1 MIDVHERGS
10 PSRPDG
16 ESGDAPLLRVEGLDV
31 RLHVGATSV
40 HAVRSV
46 DFLVRRGE
54 CVGVVGESGS
64 GKSTLA
70 RAVMRLMPN
79 VSRVELGGAIIFDGR
94 DLMTLPGAEM
104 RKLRRKS
111 GFSMVFQD
119 PLGFLNPTKRIWRQV
134 AEALSERPGGDRP
147 FARVVKLLEEVG
159 LPEPERVAKRYPH
172 ELSGGMRQRV
182 VIAIA
187 LASEP
192 QLLFADEPTTALDST
207 VQLLVLD
214 TLRRL
219 HRDRGTGMV
228 VITHDLSVVA
238 ELCDRVYVM
247 RGGEVIESGA
257 TVDIFEAPEDPY
269 TARLIELSRASHTLG
284 AAKLCAPASG

>member
-1 MIDVHERGS
+1 MTEAG
-10 PSRPDG
+10 
-16 ESGDAPLLRVEGLDV
+16 APLLRVEGLDV
-31 RLHVGATSV
+31 RLHIGAMTV
-40 HAVRSV
+40 HAVKSV
-46 DFLVRRGE
+46 DFHVHRGE
-54 CVGVVGESGS
+54 CIGVVGESGS

-79 VSRVELGGAIIFDGR
+79 VTRIEMDGVMTFDGR
-94 DLMTLPGAEM
+94 DLMTLPGPE
-104 RKLRRKS
+104 LRRLRRRS

-134 AEALSERPGGDRP
+134 AEALADRPGADSP
-147 FARVVKLLEEVG
+147 FTRVVSLLEEVG
-159 LPEPERVAKRYPH
+159 LPEPERVARRYPH

-219 HRDRGTGMV
+219 HRDRGAAMV
-228 VITHDLSVVA
+228 VITHDLAVVA
-238 ELCDRVYVM
+238 ELCDRIYVM
-247 RGGEVIESGA
+247 RGGEIIETGA
-257 TVDIFEAPEDPY
+257 TTEIFDAPKHPY
-269 TARLIELSRASHTLG
+269 TARLLELSRATHIG
-284 AAKLCAPASG
+284 AALARDRVGQG

>member
-1 MIDVHERGS
+1 MT
-10 PSRPDG
+10 
-16 ESGDAPLLRVEGLDV
+16 ESGTQNQVSGITDTSDALLQVKALNV
-31 RLHVGATSV
+31 RLHIGSAVV

-46 DFLVRRGE
+46 DFHVNRGE
-54 CVGVVGESGS
+54 CVGIVGESGS

-79 VSRVELGGAIIFDGR
+79 VTRVELDGTMVFDGQ
-94 DLMTLPGAEM
+94 DLVTMPGDEL
-104 RKLRRKS
+104 RKIRRNA

-134 AEALSERPGGDRP
+134 AEALSDRLSGGDKP
-147 FARVVKLLEEVG
+147 FARVVKLLDEVG
-159 LPEPERVAKRYPH
+159 LPDPERVARRYPH

-219 HRDRGTGMV
+219 HRDRGTAMV
-228 VITHDLSVVA
+228 IITHDLSVVA
-238 ELCDRVYVM
+238 ELCDRIYVM
-247 RGGEVIESGA
+247 RHGEVIETG
-257 TVDIFEAPEDPY
+257 TTIDIFDAPKAEY
-269 TARLIELSRASHTLG
+269 TARLLELSRSNHTQSATKRTNNSDG
-284 AAKLCAPASG
+284 

>member
-1 MIDVHERGS
+1 MTDTSSKTS
-10 PSRPDG
+10 PVL
-16 ESGDAPLLRVEGLDV
+16 ETNAANPLLKVEGLNV
-31 RLHVGATSV
+31 RLHIGAAVV
-40 HAVRSV
+40 HAVQSV
-46 DFLVRRGE
+46 DFHINRGE
-54 CVGVVGESGS
+54 CVGIVGESGS

-70 RAVMRLMPN
+70 RTIMRLMPN
-79 VSRVELGGAIIFDGR
+79 VTRVEIDGTMVFDGL
-94 DLMTLPGAEM
+94 DLINLPGNEL
-104 RKLRRKS
+104 RKLRKNA

-134 AEALSERPGGDRP
+134 AEALSNNANTAKP
-147 FARVVKLLEEVG
+147 FQRVVALLREVG

-192 QLLFADEPTTALDST
+192 QLLIADEPTTALDST

-219 HRDRGTGMV
+219 HRDRGTAMV

-238 ELCDRVYVM
+238 EMCDRIYVM
-247 RGGEVIESGA
+247 RNGEVIETSP
-257 TVDIFEAPEDPY
+257 TVELFDRPAHDY
-269 TARLIELSRASHTLG
+269 TARLIELSRGNHTQS
-284 AAKLCAPASG
+284 AARRSTESAG